1 MDIIL
6 KNCDCIELLR
16 DMPDK
21 SIDCVVTDPP
31 YGISFRSNAR
41 KEKYDHLTNDDK
53 LGWLV
58 KVMREVKRVMKDD
71 AHAYIFFG
79 VQKEVEFQ
87 SRVSQIF
94 PIKNKLIWDKGGGG
108 MGDLESDYALSY
120 EQILFISNGE
130 RKLNGKR
137 SSNIL
142 KYSRSGNIHH
152 PTEKPIDLLGF
163 LILKSTSQEDT
174 VFDPFMG
181 SGSTAIACIRTKR
194 NFIGAELDPKHF
206 ETAERRV
213 DKEQN
218 QLVLPL

>member
-1 MDIIL
+1 
-6 KNCDCIELLR
+6 
-16 DMPDK
+16 
-21 SIDCVVTDPP
+21 
-31 YGISFRSNAR
+31 
-41 KEKYDHLTNDDK
+41 
-53 LGWLV
+53 
-58 KVMREVKRVMKDD
+58 
-71 AHAYIFFG
+71 
-79 VQKEVEFQ
+79 
-87 SRVSQIF
+87 
-94 PIKNKLIWDKGGGG
+94 
-108 MGDLESDYALSY
+108 
-120 EQILFISNGE
+120 LFISNGE